1 MRFTLAIFFSV
12 IVFIA
17 LPAAAQSTPTAA
29 VQSFYKWYLGELNA
43 ERYPRPSSPKVQAA
57 VSTRLKGWFRSKEG
71 REWDAD
77 YFINAQDFE
86 KDWQSSIVVSKVN
99 IRGSNADMRLTL
111 GPKSSDPNS
120 MGQRVLKIK
129 MVKEAGGWKIDH
141 VDNY

>member
-1 MRFTLAIFFSV
+1 MRSFLVTLLFFPLFSAIPASAQATPDG
-12 IVFIA
+12 A
-17 LPAAAQSTPTAA
+17 LK
-29 VQSFYKWYLGELNA
+29 SFYKWYLGELNA

-57 VSTRLKGWFRSKEG
+57 VSSRLKRWFKSKEG

-86 KDWQSSIVVSKVN
+86 KDWQSSIVVSNVS
-99 IRGSNADMRLTL
+99 IRGNNADMRLTL
-111 GPKSSDPNS
+111 GPKNSDPNS